1 MGLFLQTALSFPT
14 VVFSMLLA
22 AAVAYWLLA
31 SLGLLEIDVLDG
43 LFGGDADVD
52 AETIA
57 GPLMRYGLG
66 GVPLTLVLTVLIFF
80 SWLLCYF
87 VELLLL
93 RHLPVPMLHWML
105 GVAVAA
111 GAVVVAAFI
120 TGIVLRPARRFFAQL
135 RAAPQKSVLGQSGV
149 VRSPEVTPSQGTAT
163 VEDGG
168 AGLILQVRDTRS
180 DRFKRGDRVVLIE
193 YLAEQNAYRIVG
205 EDEFQ
210 GL

>member
-1 MGLFLQTALSFPT
+1 MGLFLQTVLSFPT
-14 VVFSMLLA
+14 VVFSVLLA
-22 AAVAYWLLA
+22 AAVAYWLVA

-43 LFGGDADVD
+43 FFGGDADVD
-52 AETIA
+52 AEAIA

-87 VELLLL
+87 TELWLL
-93 RHLPVPMLHWML
+93 RHLPFQVLHWAI
-105 GVAVAA
+105 GVAVAV
-111 GAVVVAAFI
+111 GALVVAAFA

-135 RAAPQKSVLGQSGV
+135 RAAPQKTVLGQSAQI
-149 VRSPEVTPSQGTAT
+149 RSPVVTPTQGTAT